1 VADAG
6 LAGQKGSFNA
16 LPPAGENALNKHG
29 GILRVSDDRRHLTYS
44 DGTPF
49 FWLGDTWWCCPSD
62 LVPIDGSTKP
72 GCASAYKTLV
82 NKRQEQGFTIVQMG
96 CLGQELDKINALKSL
111 PERTQYLSYWQQVD
125 RYMDYANDAGIVPV
139 IGLNFEV
146 DLDAYSLDELKFLWY
161 YVVAR

>member
-96 CLGQELDKINALKSL
+96 FLGQELDKINALKSL
-111 PERTQYLSYWQQVD
+111 PERTQDLSYWQQVD